1 VIAGATANLRPQSD
15 LRPLK
20 RNGHEYGVLVRAW
33 LSRDR
38 IALPLA
44 LLAPPAVSA
53 LLLPARGHL
62 ANTQVALVLVVVVV
76 AVSASGNRLAGI
88 VAAVSAGVW
97 FDFFFTRPF
106 QRFTITDR
114 ADVETFVLLLVVGIA
129 VTEVAAWGRR
139 QQALASRD
147 AGYLAGI
154 HAAAEVGAI
163 GGSPSALVKNVAN
176 QLISTLGLLGCHY
189 QAGVSGSGNPARL
202 ERDGRVIWNG
212 SAWDVARSGL
222 PTETA
227 IELLVQSGGR
237 LHGRFLLSAPP
248 NNRVSLAQ
256 RLVAVTLADQVGA
269 ALSSES

>member
-1 VIAGATANLRPQSD
+1 MKP
-15 LRPLK
+15 
-20 RNGHEYGVLVRAW
+20 NGHEYGVLVRAW

-44 LLAPPAVSA
+44 LLAPLAVSA
-53 LLLPARGHL
+53 VLIPAREHV

-88 VAAVSAGVW
+88 VAAVSAGAW

-114 ADVETFVLLLVVGIA
+114 ADIETFVLLLVVGIA
-129 VTEVAAWGRR
+129 VTELAAWGRR

-163 GGSPSALVKNVAN
+163 GGSPSALVKNVSN
-176 QLISTLGLLGCHY
+176 QLISTLGLVGCHY

-202 ERDGRVIWNG
+202 GRDGRVVWNG
-212 SAWDVARSGL
+212 STWDVEQLGL
-222 PTETA
+222 PSQIA

-256 RLVAVTLADQVGA
+256 RLVAITLADQVGA
-269 ALSSES
+269 ALNSES